1 MMTILFIND
10 SYSILTVIGVA
21 VVSFAVGL
29 LSKMALIRKQR
40 KRILNLEDEMLT
52 NHARILNLE
61 KKITESRKD
70 TNAVQHDFDISSS
83 KPDREAK
90 IS

>member
-1 MMTILFIND
+1 MTILFIND

-21 VVSFAVGL
+21 VVSFGLGL

-40 KRILNLEDEMLT
+40 KRILKLEDEMLA

-61 KKITESRKD
+61 KKVTESRKD
-70 TNAVQHDFDISSS
+70 KNAVQHDFDITSV

>member
-1 MMTILFIND
+1 MTILFIND

-21 VVSFAVGL
+21 IVSFGIGL
-29 LSKMALIRKQR
+29 VSKTAIIRKQR
-40 KRILNLEDEMLT
+40 KRILQLEDEMLA

-70 TNAVQHDFDISSS
+70 KNAIPNDFDINSR
-83 KPDREAK
+83 PDREAK
-90 IS
+90 VS